1 MKKKNVCKISQR
13 LKLAESTTDDGF
25 ETGEESSVSAGINAF
40 IANLELTNNTQ
51 KAFWGN
57 YAKDSFRVQKLT

>member
-40 IANLELTNNTQ
+40 IANLELTNNT
-51 KAFWGN
+51 
-57 YAKDSFRVQKLT
+57 